1 MGYNERNPSF
11 TFRFG
16 EYRHGKLNKLA
27 KLEKMPT
34 VDFIR
39 KILDQ
44 WLSGNLIEKSND
56 DTATEHAKLK
66 LLKLKAE
73 IEYLQLKNN
82 YMRNFGAP
90 LSVSATRILKPQIKG
105 NRYGIDFN
113 ELTKENQ
120 VANVSP
126 YDEKNDRLQ
135 CTECGILFTWENID
149 SFCNQL
155 EEFTLHMTNNHGR
168 ELNHLEKSA
177 LSEINFKG
185 AST

>member
-1 MGYNERNPSF
+1 MGYNERNPIFSL
-11 TFRFG
+11 RLG
-16 EYRHGKLNKLA
+16 EYRHGKINKLA
-27 KLEKMPT
+27 KLEKMPG
-34 VDFIR
+34 VDLVR
-39 KILDQ
+39 KIIDQ
-44 WLSGNLIEKSND
+44 WLSGNLVEKSND
-56 DTATEHAKLK
+56 NLAVEMQKLK
-66 LLKLKAE
+66 IAKTKAE

-90 LSVSATRILKPQIKG
+90 LSVSATRILKPQIIT
-105 NRYGIDFN
+105 NA
-113 ELTKENQ
+113 NQ
-120 VANVSP
+120 IANVSP

-168 ELNHLEKSA
+168 ELNHLEKNA

>member
-1 MGYNERNPSF
+1 MGYDKRNPIFSL
-11 TFRFG
+11 RLG
-16 EYRHGKLNKLA
+16 EYRHGKINKLA
-27 KLEKMPT
+27 KLEKMPA
-34 VDFIR
+34 VDLVR
-39 KILDQ
+39 KIIDQ

-90 LSVSATRILKPQIKG
+90 LSVSATRILKPQIIT
-105 NRYGIDFN
+105 N
-113 ELTKENQ
+113 ENQ
-120 VANVSP
+120 IANVSP

-168 ELNHLEKSA
+168 ELNHLEKNA

>member
-1 MGYNERNPSF
+1 MGYNERNPIFSF
-11 TFRFG
+11 RLG
-16 EYRHGKLNKLA
+16 EYRHGKINKLA
-27 KLEKMPT
+27 KLEKMPAADL
-34 VDFIR
+34 VR
-39 KILDQ
+39 KIIDQ

-56 DTATEHAKLK
+56 DTANEHAKLK

-73 IEYLQLKNN
+73 IEYLQLKNY

-90 LSVSATRILKPQIKG
+90 LSVSATRILKPQIIT
-105 NRYGIDFN
+105 N
-113 ELTKENQ
+113 ENQ
-120 VANVSP
+120 TGILSMSP
-126 YDEKNDRLQ
+126 YDAKNDRLQ

-168 ELNHLEKSA
+168 ELNHLEKNA